1 MKSASTKRYPWGTE
15 TPGPRLRAD
24 SARARTGIKQTN
36 APGTHRQIPERIDA
50 AVQGVRPLV
59 ETTEHLARA
68 GLRTRGSNKDA
79 IAGTSVSE
87 AVDAVREALAAMAT
101 STATT
106 LSGHFDTFASAVEAL
121 IALSES
127 GIELGI
133 AGTREVDL
141 HDPWKAYGAESPTV
155 SQKR

>member
-1 MKSASTKRYPWGTE
+1 MD
-15 TPGPRLRAD
+15 LND
-24 SARARTGIKQTN
+24 SIL
-36 APGTHRQIPERIDA
+36 HIDGV
-50 AVQGVRPLV
+50 AVG
-59 ETTEHLARA
+59 
-68 GLRTRGSNKDA
+68 
-79 IAGTSVSE
+79 
-87 AVDAVREALAAMAT
+87 
-101 STATT
+101 
-106 LSGHFDTFASAVEAL
+106 AL

>member
-1 MKSASTKRYPWGTE
+1 M
-15 TPGPRLRAD
+15 
-24 SARARTGIKQTN
+24 
-36 APGTHRQIPERIDA
+36 
-50 AVQGVRPLV
+50 V
-59 ETTEHLARA
+59 EALEYLARA
-68 GLRTRGSNKDA
+68 GLRTRGSNKNA
-79 IAGTSVSE
+79 IAGASVSE